1 MDGYG
6 IFIPILLGI
15 WAYISIV
22 SQLTGLWWAEALVS
36 GAITGL
42 LVGDFNLGLQIGGT
56 LTLMSLGMWTYGGAT
71 MPDFNTGAI
80 IGTAIGALAGA
91 GANSLEVGLAVAI
104 PTSILMTQ
112 LDILAR
118 ASTTGFIHAADKYV
132 EEGNIK
138 GVTKMHLL
146 GQIPWGLSR
155 GIPVFLAVWL
165 GAGPVQKV
173 IDWMP
178 EWFMGGMSLAGKM
191 LPALGFA
198 LLLSQ
203 MDLKKYWPFLLAG
216 YILFGYLNMPIM
228 GIALAGIVIAIIYT
242 NIKGGAADV

>member
-1 MDGYG
+1 METYG
-6 IFIPILLGI
+6 ILIPIILGI
-15 WAYISIV
+15 WAYVSIIG
-22 SQLTGLWWAEALVS
+22 QLTGLWWAEALIS
-36 GAITGL
+36 GAITGFV
-42 LVGDFNLGLQIGGT
+42 VGDFNLGLQIGAT

-91 GANSLEVGLAVAI
+91 GTNSLEIGLAVAV

-118 ASTTGFIHAADKYV
+118 ASTTVFIHAADKHL
-132 EEGNIK
+132 EEGNLK

-178 EWFMGGMSLAGKM
+178 EWFMGSMSLAGKM

-203 MDLKKYWPFLLAG
+203 MNLKKYVPFLLIG
-216 YILFGYLNMPIM
+216 YILFGYLNMPII
-228 GIALAGIVIAIIYT
+228 GIALVGIVIAIIYT
-242 NIKGGAADV
+242 NKKGGTVNA